1 MLQNIKKINLD
12 QILTL
17 LIVVSFVYTSFYNLL
32 FFELINSPDYEY
44 YFSYIETFFKI
55 NEQSNLEQGLIYHF
69 LIALVLVLSE
79 SSINGPNVD
88 IYVSNAIHLVNNL
101 LFLIGLLG
109 TNKLLKFYSVKST
122 DRKLFILLS
131 IFLPFIMQARFHYKP
146 EIFAIAFI
154 PWLFFNILKYLKEKK
169 FENLIISIIIFVGS
183 AFLKG
188 NIFTMLSILIFLV
201 VVKDLKKIPLIHTFK
216 ALFYLII
223 ISVPLLYEN
232 QRFNGTNLFSNT
244 QKRIDSEVYQNTV
257 TVDFFTNF
265 SFYKFIRKPNFD
277 PENVNFFSTIFVDTF
292 NDFFG
297 VSWNIDH
304 FPMIKEYSLF
314 ENWILNGLFNYAEYY
329 LAFILSIFFYTTLII
344 FMIKSKN
351 EIERVF
357 YAAPFIGIFV
367 LLINSLGIPFN
378 NFDPEKGD
386 TFKTIYFSF
395 LLFITFIY
403 LFKNITLNK
412 RKTFKFLGIL
422 FLIIFSIFSMGI
434 NTEIFKNQKFVEQK
448 SFVLQH
454 TPACNIGDFIDFGIF
469 SVNCNPPSDECSEPK
484 LKDNYTKKEIKEDGK
499 IIFYEDGAFKQIY
512 LINDDNFDTK
522 LVKGFDE
529 CYHYQELGYSHPFNL
544 KNLRIPFLNLFLFL
558 LMMASIF
565 RSLFFN
571 NLNLRKTN

>member
-12 QILTL
+12 QILSL

-79 SSINGPNVD
+79 SSINGPNVE

-131 IFLPFIMQARFHYKP
+131 IFLPFVMQARFHYKP

-329 LAFILSIFFYTTLII
+329 LAFILSIFFYTTMII
-344 FMIKSKN
+344 FIVKSKN

-529 CYHYQELGYSHPFNL
+529 CYHYQELGYSHPFKL

-558 LMMASIF
+558 FMMASIF
-565 RSLFFN
+565 RGLFFN
-571 NLNLRKTN
+571 NLNLKKTN

>member
-1 MLQNIKKINLD
+1 MLQSIKKINLD
-12 QILTL
+12 QILTS

-79 SSINGPNVD
+79 SSINGPNVE

-131 IFLPFIMQARFHYKP
+131 IFLPFVMQARFHYKP

-304 FPMIKEYSLF
+304 FPMTKEYSLF

-454 TPACNIGDFIDFGIF
+454 TPACNIGDFIDFGLF

-529 CYHYQELGYSHPFNL
+529 CYHYQELGYSHPFKL

>member
-12 QILTL
+12 QILTS

-79 SSINGPNVD
+79 SSINGPNVE

-131 IFLPFIMQARFHYKP
+131 IFLPFVMQARFHYKP

-223 ISVPLLYEN
+223 ISVPLMYEN

-344 FMIKSKN
+344 FMVKSKN

-454 TPACNIGDFIDFGIF
+454 TPACNIGDFIDFGLF

-529 CYHYQELGYSHPFNL
+529 CYHYQELGYSHPFKL

>member
-79 SSINGPNVD
+79 SSINGPNVE

-154 PWLFFNILKYLKEKK
+154 PWLFFNILKNLKEKK

-454 TPACNIGDFIDFGIF
+454 TPACNIGDFIDFGLF

-529 CYHYQELGYSHPFNL
+529 CYHYQELGYSHPFKL

>member
-12 QILTL
+12 QILSL

-79 SSINGPNVD
+79 SSINGPNVE

-131 IFLPFIMQARFHYKP
+131 IFLPFVMQARFHYKP

-329 LAFILSIFFYTTLII
+329 LAFILSIFFYTTMII
-344 FMIKSKN
+344 FIVKSKN

-454 TPACNIGDFIDFGIF
+454 TQPVI
-469 SVNCNPPSDECSEPK
+469 
-484 LKDNYTKKEIKEDGK
+484 
-499 IIFYEDGAFKQIY
+499 
-512 LINDDNFDTK
+512 
-522 LVKGFDE
+522 
-529 CYHYQELGYSHPFNL
+529 
-544 KNLRIPFLNLFLFL
+544 
-558 LMMASIF
+558 
-565 RSLFFN
+565 
-571 NLNLRKTN
+571 

>member
-79 SSINGPNVD
+79 SSINGPNVE

-131 IFLPFIMQARFHYKP
+131 IFLPFVMQARFHYKP

-454 TPACNIGDFIDFGIF
+454 TPACNIGDFIDFGLF

-529 CYHYQELGYSHPFNL
+529 CYHYQELGYSHPFKL

-558 LMMASIF
+558 FMMASIF
-565 RSLFFN
+565 RGLFFN

>member
-12 QILTL
+12 QILSL

-79 SSINGPNVD
+79 SSINGPNVE

-131 IFLPFIMQARFHYKP
+131 IFLPFVMQARFHYKP

-344 FMIKSKN
+344 IMIKSKN

-454 TPACNIGDFIDFGIF
+454 TPACNIGDFIDFGLF

-512 LINDDNFDTK
+512 LINDDNFDIK

-529 CYHYQELGYSHPFNL
+529 CYHYQELGYSHPFKL

>member
-1 MLQNIKKINLD
+1 MLQSIKKINLD
-12 QILTL
+12 QILTS

-79 SSINGPNVD
+79 SSINGPNVE

-304 FPMIKEYSLF
+304 FPMTKEYSLF

-454 TPACNIGDFIDFGIF
+454 TPACNIGDFIDFGLF

-529 CYHYQELGYSHPFNL
+529 CYHYQELGYSHPFKL

>member
-79 SSINGPNVD
+79 SSINGPNVE

-201 VVKDLKKIPLIHTFK
+201 VVKDIKKIPLIHTFK

-454 TPACNIGDFIDFGIF
+454 TPACNIGDFIDFGLF

-529 CYHYQELGYSHPFNL
+529 CYHYQELGYSHPFKL

>member
-1 MLQNIKKINLD
+1 MTLQDRLLSSLIPHCFINC
-12 QILTL
+12 
-17 LIVVSFVYTSFYNLL
+17 FN
-32 FFELINSPDYEY
+32 
-44 YFSYIETFFKI
+44 YFIETFFKI

-79 SSINGPNVD
+79 SSINGPNVE

-154 PWLFFNILKYLKEKK
+154 PWLFFNILKNLKEKK

-201 VVKDLKKIPLIHTFK
+201 VVKDIKKIPLIHTFK

-367 LLINSLGIPFN
+367 LIINSLGIPFN

-454 TPACNIGDFIDFGIF
+454 TPACNIGDFIDFGLF

-529 CYHYQELGYSHPFNL
+529 CYHYQELGYSHPFKL

-571 NLNLRKTN
+571 NLNLRKNN

>member
-12 QILTL
+12 QILSL

-79 SSINGPNVD
+79 SSINGPNVE

-131 IFLPFIMQARFHYKP
+131 IFLPFVMQARFHYKP

-329 LAFILSIFFYTTLII
+329 LAFILSIFFYTTMII
-344 FMIKSKN
+344 FIVKSKN

-454 TPACNIGDFIDFGIF
+454 TPACNIGDFIDFGLF

-529 CYHYQELGYSHPFNL
+529 CYHYQELGYSHPFKL

-558 LMMASIF
+558 FMMASIF
-565 RSLFFN
+565 RGLFFN

>member
-12 QILTL
+12 QILSL

-79 SSINGPNVD
+79 SSINGPNVE

-454 TPACNIGDFIDFGIF
+454 TPACNIGDFIDFGLF

-529 CYHYQELGYSHPFNL
+529 CYHYQELGYSHPFKL

>member
-12 QILTL
+12 QILSL

-79 SSINGPNVD
+79 SSINGPNVE

-454 TPACNIGDFIDFGIF
+454 TPACNIGDFIDFGLF

-529 CYHYQELGYSHPFNL
+529 CYHYQELGYSHPFKL

-558 LMMASIF
+558 FMMASIF
-565 RSLFFN
+565 RGLFFN